1 MESNC
6 KECSELQETFTQSSP
21 TRPQAHSL
29 VGKVILGTVG
39 LTALGITAITVPFVA
54 PGFRKVCLPFVPA
67 TSMQVEN
74 ALSVLRKG
82 SKLSLID
89 LGSGDGRIVSTY
101 IFFANFN

>member
-21 TRPQAHSL
+21 NRPQAHSL

-82 SKLSLID
+82 SKLSLIA
-89 LGSGDGRIVSTY
+89 LGSGDGRIVSTC